1 MNIAVCGLQTN
12 WRGLFLPLYTT
23 ARDFGHQ
30 VSFFEPE
37 TTGKRVLSEK
47 GIAFELSESSVETKD
62 FLSPV
67 ALQNALRY
75 DCALIESSGQSNSFH
90 NRKKTALMLEGQRL
104 AYSYSHLLQ
113 THKIDAVLVWGGMS
127 KETAIASAVARTLCL
142 PCIHYEKGWFPFT
155 LQSDIQGVNAKSSII
170 QRMPEFHS
178 AHVSAP
184 LSLFQDRLACPWHE
198 EQEFSVFRSLGKIQY
213 YLSHGHF
220 EVLFRKLQEQAHLF
234 KAHKISSKSLQSI
247 MNDPGDN
254 SRSSPDSI
262 HDFIFLPLQVRRD
275 SQMLCHSP
283 WLHTPEEVV
292 RTVAEALGSVS
303 PGTTLVVKPHPADWE
318 PIDLSTLQK
327 EFPQITICQGGT
339 LDILRRCRAVVTVNS
354 TVGFEAMMFQKPVLL
369 LGAAAYAI
377 PELFLHASDRNSL
390 AHGLKALGSIIPDE
404 GTVLQYASFVDANL
418 LHCNFLALSEGEI
431 RTVWDDIALKARPTK

>member
-1 MNIAVCGLQTN
+1 MNIAVCGMQTN
-12 WRGLFLPLYTT
+12 WRGLFLPLHTT

-30 VSFFEPE
+30 VFFFEPE
-37 TTGKRVLSEK
+37 ATGKRVLSEK
-47 GIAFELSESSVETKD
+47 GIAFEPSESPVETKD

-75 DCALIESSGQSNSFH
+75 DSALIESSGQSDSFH
-90 NRKKTALMLEGQRL
+90 KRKKTALMLEGRRL
-104 AYSYSHLLQ
+104 ASSYSRLFQ
-113 THKIDAVLVWGGMS
+113 THAIDAVLVWGGMS
-127 KETAIASAVARTLCL
+127 KETAIASAVARKLCL
-142 PCIHYEKGWFPFT
+142 SCIHYEKGWFPVT
-155 LQSDIQGVNAKSSII
+155 LQSDLQGVNADSSMAG
-170 QRMPEFHS
+170 RMMRFRSIP
-178 AHVSAP
+178 VSAP
-184 LSLFQDRLACPWHE
+184 LSYFQHRLTFSWIE
-198 EQEFSVFRSLGKIQY
+198 EQEFSVWKSLKKIQY
-213 YLSHGHF
+213 YLRHGDF
-220 EVLFRKLQEQAHLF
+220 EVILRKLYEQAVLL
-234 KAHKISSKSLQSI
+234 KTRKTTGKSLRWI
-247 MNDPGDN
+247 MNDPGEP
-254 SRSSPDSI
+254 SSSLPELKN
-262 HDFIFLPLQVRRD
+262 DFIFLPLQVRRD
-275 SQMLCHSP
+275 AQMLCHSP

-292 RTVAEALGSVS
+292 RTVVETLGSVS

-418 LHCNFLALSEGEI
+418 LHCNFLALSEEEI
-431 RTVWDDIALKARPTK
+431 RTVWDDISLKARPTK